1 MFMKGMANNWTISK
15 TPNWYLRKYSIKSPV
30 PVFFL
35 SNRKVL
41 ESFNSAAEETVR
53 GGSGAAEGA
62 AHAGLP
68 QL

>member
-1 MFMKGMANNWTISK
+1 M
-15 TPNWYLRKYSIKSPV
+15 
-30 PVFFL
+30 
-35 SNRKVL
+35 